1 MQALGGLVTLV
12 NIGLGLAIGAKLL
25 RLARGSGGSELWL
38 GLYFLLTFVLGQ
50 GLACFVYVGWTDPDL
65 ALPDRVAT
73 PLHGLY
79 LLASNAGF
87 AAVVVFT
94 QRTFRYGSLAA
105 RAGMAALVSGLA
117 FSLVAQGLGE
127 GFAVRV
133 VPGAA
138 YWLGFAF
145 RSAALAWLAVES
157 LRWFA
162 ALRRRL
168 RLGLAEPLVTNRFLL
183 LGIWA
188 CAMLG
193 MGMADPV
200 ARVWYVAST
209 GSTRELVPE
218 LAHSIVLAMVS
229 STSALGIVVA
239 TTLSLAFFP
248 TAAFRRWVED
258 GSAAALA
265 GAPAAK

>member
-1 MQALGGLVTLV
+1 MQVLGGLVTIV
-12 NIGLGLAIGAKLL
+12 NIGLGFAIGAKLL

-38 GLYFLLTFVLGQ
+38 GVYFLLTFAFGQ
-50 GLACFVYVGWTDPDL
+50 GLACFVYVSWADPGL
-65 ALPDRVAT
+65 GLPDRVAT
-73 PLHGLY
+73 PLHALC
-79 LLASNAGF
+79 LLASDAGL
-87 AAVVVFT
+87 AAAAVFT
-94 QRTFRYGSLAA
+94 QRTFRRESLAA
-105 RAGMAALVSGLA
+105 RAGAAALVSGLA
-117 FSLVAQGLGE
+117 FSLVAQGMGE
-127 GFAVRV
+127 GFAIRL

-145 RSAALAWLAVES
+145 RSVALAWLAVES

-193 MGMADPV
+193 MGMADPI

-209 GSTRELVPE
+209 GSAQEWIPE
-218 LAHSIVLAMVS
+218 LAHSIVIAMVS
-229 STSALGIVVA
+229 TTSALGIVVA
-239 TTLSLAFFP
+239 TTLCLAFFP
-248 TAAFRRWVED
+248 TAAFRRWVE
-258 GSAAALA
+258 SAGTHLA
-265 GAPAAK
+265 EASHAK